1 MTAARA
7 REHDD
12 GAGPFPAAS
21 ARMGADLEVPRPLR
35 LILTA
40 GWNLTE
46 SVGLPVA
53 AYAVAAW
60 AGGRDAG
67 MVAGLVAIW
76 VTAIVRKVVTGSV
89 PSLLTITAI
98 ELTVQAAVVLA
109 TGDLWLFL
117 LQFPLAN
124 LAMCVLFARTA
135 GGSYP
140 LPPLTS
146 AGGVC

>member
-1 MTAARA
+1 MTGATA

-12 GAGPFPAAS
+12 DAGPYPAAS
-21 ARMGADLEVPRPLR
+21 ARAAGDLEVPRPLR

-46 SVGLPVA
+46 SAGLPVA

-76 VTAIVRKVVTGSV
+76 LTAVIRKVVTGSV
-89 PSLLTITAI
+89 PGLLTISAMG
-98 ELTVQAAVVLA
+98 VA
-109 TGDLWLFL
+109 L
-117 LQFPLAN
+117 LKG
-124 LAMCVLFARTA
+124 AMTRYFA
-135 GGSYP
+135 
-140 LPPLTS
+140 
-146 AGGVC
+146 